1 MKVCIECPVGG
12 LIPWFDS
19 LQKFKQEYIHTYN
32 NTTYVVAE
40 YSGDIEYQNPVD
52 VNIIEQDYAVS
63 TMTLLLSDVV
73 ECNVATQ
80 IGISYGKI
88 GEYTL
93 VVDGLMELPFSLKS
107 TSANL
112 TVTFPQQGKYL
123 IYVKSNLN
131 GEELCSMPVSVA
143 KTKETRITLYSF
155 RSRFTIEEKAA
166 IEMSAVDDPLVRAVL
181 KDFDSATY
189 IDLSRSDVQQG
200 VDIFV
205 QKNLLTEPRAREIL
219 TPERAVEI
227 LSSEV
232 DSSEIPWFFQQ

>member
-1 MKVCIECPVGG
+1 MRVCIECPVGD

-19 LQKFKQEYIHTYN
+19 LHNFKQEYVHTYN

-40 YSGDIEYQNPVD
+40 YIGNIEYQNPID
-52 VNIIEQDYAVS
+52 ISTIDQDYAVS
-63 TMTLLLSDVV
+63 TMALLLNDTI

-80 IGISYGKI
+80 IGVSYGKI

-93 VVDGLMELPFSLKS
+93 VVDGLLELPFSLQS

-112 TVTFPQQGKYL
+112 TITFPQQGKYL
-123 IYVKSNLN
+123 IYVKSNVN
-131 GEELCSMPVSVA
+131 GEELCSRKVSVT
-143 KTKETRITLYSF
+143 KSKETRITLYAF

-166 IEMSAVDDPLVRAVL
+166 IELSAVDDPLVRAVL

-189 IDLSRSDVQQG
+189 IDLSRPDVQQG

-219 TPERAVEI
+219 TPERAEEI
-227 LSSEV
+227 LSLV
-232 DSSEIPWFFQQ
+232 R